1 MPNVTIRHDSFL
13 ELDFEPH
20 DNNAGGNA
28 DKYTFKIR
36 AEGQNIQVGGVEV
49 DELEFVV
56 VGPCELDDLFSAMAL
71 ASRMKHLL

>member
-36 AEGQNIQVGGVEV
+36 AEGQNIQV

>member
-20 DNNAGGNA
+20 DNNA
-28 DKYTFKIR
+28 
-36 AEGQNIQVGGVEV
+36 EV